1 MKHSKMIAV
10 AITLLLGY
18 AGRGLA
24 SEADS
29 IKVKMTN
36 ADRQEV
42 GEVTLTQTPHG
53 VLIRID
59 LPQKTARIPAGTHA
73 FHVHQ
78 VGKCEPPFTSAGP
91 HFNPQGKK
99 HGFLDSGGGHAG
111 DLPNIHV
118 PENGA
123 LTVEFIAPQLSL
135 KQGKN
140 NLLDSDGSALVI
152 HARQDD
158 YKTDPAGE
166 AGDRIAC
173 GVIARSSK

>member
-173 GVIARSSK
+173 GVIAGSSK

>member
-1 MKHSKMIAV
+1 MEPAKMIIIPIV
-10 AITLLLGY
+10 ALLGWY
-18 AGRGLA
+18 EPGLA
-24 SEADS
+24 ADAES
-29 IKVKMTN
+29 FKVKMIN

-42 GEVTLTQTPHG
+42 GEVTLTQLPHG
-53 VLIRID
+53 VLIR
-59 LPQKTARIPAGTHA
+59 LNMPQKASRIPAGTHA

-78 VGKCEPPFTSAGP
+78 IGKCEPPFTSAGA
-91 HFNPQGKK
+91 HFNPLGKK
-99 HGFLDSGGGHAG
+99 HGFLDSNGGHAG

-118 PENGA
+118 SENGA
-123 LTVEFIAPQLSL
+123 LTVEFMAPQLSL

-158 YKTDPAGE
+158 YKSDPAGE

-173 GVIARSSK
+173 GVIERTTK

>member
-1 MKHSKMIAV
+1 MKYSKMIAMV
-10 AITLLLGY
+10 LTLLLGY
-18 AGRGLA
+18 AGQGLA

-42 GEVTLTQTPHG
+42 GAVTLTQTPHG

-59 LPQKTARIPAGTHA
+59 LPQKTARIPAGAHA

-78 VGKCEPPFTSAGP
+78 VGKCEPPFTSAGA

-99 HGFLDSGGGHAG
+99 HGFLDTGGGHAG

-123 LTVEFIAPQLSL
+123 LTVEFMAPQLSL
-135 KQGKN
+135 KQGKD
-140 NLLDSDGSALVI
+140 NLFDSDGSALVI

-173 GVIARSSK
+173 GVIERSSK

>member
-1 MKHSKMIAV
+1 MKDWKMS
-10 AITLLLGY
+10 AIVLTLLLGC

-24 SEADS
+24 SDADS

-42 GEVTLTQTPHG
+42 GEVTLTQTPQG

-78 VGKCEPPFTSAGP
+78 VGKCEPPFTSAGA
-91 HFNPQGKK
+91 HFNPEGKK
-99 HGFLDSGGGHAG
+99 HGFLDSSGGHAG

-118 PENGA
+118 PEKGA

-140 NLLDSDGSALVI
+140 NLFDSDGSALVI

-173 GVIARSSK
+173 GVIERSSK